1 MSLEGLHHITA
12 ITGDA
17 PRNVDFYARLL
28 GLRLVK
34 KTVNF
39 DAPDVYHLY
48 YGDER
53 GAPGSILT
61 FFEFPGAIP
70 GRHGDGMVH
79 TIQWRVGGAEALG
92 FWADRLADAGVASA
106 RGGDDDGDQQAGRA
120 ALRFADFEGL
130 RHELLA
136 VEVDDAPLA
145 AQAPD
150 VPPEYALLGFHGVR
164 AYASRPDDSA
174 PLLEALGFTRPSGGG
189 GDGRAWRLGGAE
201 RHAELRYEPPP
212 AGRARTSA
220 GTIHH
225 VAWSAADDDEL
236 RAYRERAVH
245 AGAHATD
252 IIDRQYFH
260 SVYFREPSGIL
271 FELASRD
278 IGFQYDEPEE
288 TLGLAL
294 KLPPQYESRRAELE
308 RRLTPLRNPRA
319 PVAS

>member
-1 MSLEGLHHITA
+1 MIRAMALEGVHHITA

-48 YGDER
+48 FGDET

-61 FFEFPGAIP
+61 FFEFPGAAP
-70 GRHGDGMVH
+70 GRAGDGMVH
-79 TIQWRVGGAEALG
+79 TIQWRVGSDDAIG
-92 FWADRLADAGVASA
+92 FWAARLADAGVAA
-106 RGGDDDGDQQAGRA
+106 ERDGA

-136 VEVDDAPLA
+136 VAVADPPLA
-145 AQAPD
+145 ARAPD
-150 VPPEYALLGFHGVR
+150 VPPEHALLGFHGVR
-164 AYASRPDDSA
+164 AYAAVPARSA
-174 PLLEALGFTRPSGGG
+174 GVLGALGFERLEA
-189 GDGRAWRLGGAE
+189 DLERWRVGGAE
-201 RHAELRYEPPP
+201 RHGVLAYEPPP
-212 AGRARTSA
+212 AERGRTSA

-225 VAWSAADDDEL
+225 IAWSAADDDEL
-236 RAYRERAVH
+236 RAYRAHAVA

-278 IGFQYDEPEE
+278 IGFAYDEPVES
-288 TLGLAL
+288 LGEAL
-294 KLPPQYESRRAELE
+294 KLPPQYEARREELE
-308 RRLTPLRNPRA
+308 RRLTPLVNPRA